1 MPIYANQLEAQLQR
15 TLAPAYLLTGDEP
28 LQLEECR
35 DAIVRAARVAGFT
48 ERSLYAVETGF
59 DWNELFRSSQS
70 LSLFSEKRILD
81 LRLPGGKP
89 GEKGARVLEQM
100 AAEPPADTLLIVS
113 CGKLEKAVR
122 ESKWAKAI
130 DKAGVTV
137 AVYPVDAKQY
147 PAWIARR
154 LQARGVR
161 ADRDVIGLLAHH
173 YEGNQLACA
182 QEIDKLA
189 MTFGDRPVQLADVE
203 GVLAD
208 QARFDVFG
216 LADSCLAGDV
226 QTIPRILAGLK
237 GEGTEPV
244 LVLWALV
251 REIRALAAMAAAVAG
266 GQSAAAVL
274 EQARVWPKR
283 RPLVGKALTRHRATA
298 WQDLLARAARTERV
312 VKGRS
317 RGDSWREI
325 ECLALGMGGLEL
337 PPCRR
342 AAAGA
347 TL

>member
-15 TLAPAYLLTGDEP
+15 SLEPAYLLHGDEP

-35 DAIVRAARVAGFT
+35 DAIVRGARAAGFT
-48 ERSLYAVETGF
+48 ERSLYTVETGF
-59 DWNELFRSSQS
+59 DWNDLFRSSQS

-89 GEKGARVLEQM
+89 GEKGARVLEQL
-100 AAEPPADTLLIVS
+100 AAEPNADTLLIVS
-113 CGKLEKAVR
+113 CGKLEKAAR

-137 AVYPVDAKQY
+137 AIYPIDSKQY
-147 PAWIARR
+147 PAWISRR
-154 LQARGVR
+154 LQTHGVK
-161 ADRDVIGLLAHH
+161 AGKDVIDLLAHH
-173 YEGNQLACA
+173 YEGNLLACA

-189 MTFGDRPVQLADVE
+189 MTWGDRPVRMADVE

-226 QTIPRILAGLK
+226 QSIPRILASLK

-251 REIRALAAMAAAVAG
+251 REVRTLASMAAEVAN
-266 GQSAAAVL
+266 GQTAAAVL

-283 RPLVGKALTRHRATA
+283 RPLVGRALTRHRVTA
-298 WQDLLARAARTERV
+298 WQDLLTRAARVERV

-317 RGDSWREI
+317 RGDGWREI

-342 AAAGA
+342 AAGGA
-347 TL
+347 NL

>member
-1 MPIYANQLEAQLQR
+1 MPIYANQLESRLQR
-15 TLAPAYLLTGDEP
+15 TLAPVYLLYGDEP

-35 DAIVRAARVAGFT
+35 DAVVRTARAAGFS
-48 ERSLYAVETGF
+48 ERSLYAVESGF
-59 DWNELFRSSQS
+59 DWNDLFRSSQS
-70 LSLFSEKRILD
+70 LSLFSERRILD

-89 GEKGARVLEQM
+89 GEKGARVLEQL
-100 AAEPPADTLLIVS
+100 AAEPPADTVLIVS
-113 CGKLEKAVR
+113 CGRLEKAAR
-122 ESKWAKAI
+122 ESKWAKAVG
-130 DKAGVTV
+130 KAGVTV
-137 AVYPVDAKQY
+137 AVYPIDAREF
-147 PAWIARR
+147 PGWIVRR
-154 LQARGVR
+154 LQSRGVK
-161 ADRDVIGLLAHH
+161 AGKDVVDLLAHH
-173 YEGNQLACA
+173 YEGNLLACA

-189 MTFGDRPVQLADVE
+189 MTWGDRPIRLADVE

-226 QTIPRILAGLK
+226 QAIPRILASLK

-251 REIRALAAMAAAVAG
+251 REIRALAVMAAEVAA
-266 GQSAAAVL
+266 GQSPAAVL

-283 RPLVGKALTRHRATA
+283 RPLVGRALTRHRQAA
-298 WQDLLARAARTERV
+298 WQDLITRAARAERV

-325 ECLALGMGGLEL
+325 ECLALGLGGLEL